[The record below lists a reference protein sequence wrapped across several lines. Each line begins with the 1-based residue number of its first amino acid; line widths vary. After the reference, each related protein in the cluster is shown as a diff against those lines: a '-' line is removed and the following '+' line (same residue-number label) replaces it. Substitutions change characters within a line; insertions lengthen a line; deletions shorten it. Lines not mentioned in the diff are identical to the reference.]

1 MRILPCPSRDEAQ
14 AYLVRAIETYVHAGI
29 PRGYS
34 ATEAEIESV
43 LAIYDSYD
51 ASLGAPAEA
60 LKGAGL
66 LQQFRDAIYSGYDFT
81 QVGGKLASVRAS
93 LMAGVELCPICGIAP
108 PRQLDHHL
116 PRSDYHP
123 LAVYPRNL
131 VPLCQECNQS
141 KSKSAAEEPAQQ
153 FFHPYL
159 EAIPDTPFLRAGV
172 AIEGG
177 GLVATFDI
185 DPDAP
190 IEALVSS
197 RLSYVLQRLK
207 LNERYARE
215 INIYLT
221 SQATAVRI
229 LFDSAGAEGVRNYLL
244 AQADVESRE
253 FHLNHWRPVLLRAL
267 AAHAG
272 FCGGEFAEV
281 LPA

>member
-1 MRILPCPSRDEAQ
+1 MRTLPCPSRDEAQ

-29 PRGYS
+29 AKGYAAS
-34 ATEAEIESV
+34 QAEIDSV
-43 LAIYDSYD
+43 IALYD
-51 ASLGAPAEA
+51 AYDAGLGSPSEA
-60 LKGAGL
+60 LKGAEL

-81 QVGGKLASVRAS
+81 QAGGKLASVRSS

-116 PRSDYHP
+116 PRSDYRP

-141 KSKSAAEEPAQQ
+141 KGKSAAEEPAQQ

-159 EAIPDTPFLRAGV
+159 EDIPDTPFLRAGV
-172 AIEGG
+172 TIQGG
-177 GLVATFDI
+177 GLLAIFDI
-185 DPDAP
+185 DPAAP
-190 IEALVSS
+190 IEALVRA
-197 RLSYVLQRLK
+197 RLSFVLQRLK

-221 SQATAVRI
+221 SQATAVRM
-229 LFDSAGAEGVRNYLL
+229 LFDSAGVDGVRSYLF
-244 AQADVESRE
+244 AQADVESRQ

-267 AAHAG
+267 AAHDG
-272 FCGGEFAEV
+272 FCNGEFAIV